1 MAIPF
6 YGSSPVSENDEYDE
20 DDATMSQK
28 FSPLFQSYTN
38 CCADLSNDADQVFDV
53 FPQCNFYVL
62 TV

>member
-38 CCADLSNDADQVFDV
+38 CCADLSSDADQVFDV
-53 FPQCNFYVL
+53 LPQCNFYIL